1 MQRRGDMAK
10 HAILKSFYA
19 SEGWVTL
26 RLLLINERGNRCEHC
41 KKIVPKSKDLIG
53 HHTIELTPENV
64 NDRSISLDPEK
75 IEIICFDCHNKVHK
89 RFGNK
94 IGRQVYIVYGP
105 PMSGKTTFVRENMS
119 RGDMLVDMDSLY
131 AAVSMLPDYDKPDN
145 LFSNVIGIHN
155 QLIDNIRTRF
165 GKWNNA
171 WVIGGYADKYKRERL
186 AEDLGGE
193 LVFCEVSK
201 EECMRRLD
209 LDEGRQYR
217 KDEWQ
222 GYINK
227 WFESYTN

>member
-1 MQRRGDMAK
+1 MAK
-10 HAILKSFYA
+10 HSILKSFYA
-19 SEGWVTL
+19 SEAWVTL

-53 HHTIELTPENV
+53 HHKIDLTPENV

-75 IEIICFDCHNKVHK
+75 IEIICFECHNKVHN

-94 IGRQVYIVYGP
+94 NGRQVYIVYGP

-155 QLIDNIRTRF
+155 QLIDNVRTRY

-171 WVIGGYADKYKRERL
+171 WIIGGYADKYKRERL
-186 AEDLGGE
+186 AEDLGAE
-193 LVFCEVSK
+193 LIFCEVSK
-201 EECMRRLD
+201 EECIRRLD
-209 LDEGRQYR
+209 LDEGRRYR
-217 KDEWQ
+217 KDEWH
-222 GYINK
+222 GYIEK
-227 WFESYTN
+227 WFELFTK